1 MKAIH
6 PVTYIIAAESIDA
19 LKADLDHYGLSSKRV
34 LGKYTALDHTE
45 VIEPALVV
53 VTENASLINALAFK
67 HSQECVLRLDMTRNA
82 ELVYTTGRSV
92 FIGQFKPVTEDEAK
106 RLNGWTLDET
116 TGQYYACILN

>member
-1 MKAIH
+1 MKAIY
-6 PVTYIIAAESIDA
+6 PVTYIIASDSLDA
-19 LKADLDHYGLSSKRV
+19 LKSDLKHYGLKFKQV
-34 LGKYTALDHTE
+34 KGKYTTLDHTE

-53 VTENASLINALAFK
+53 VTDNASLMSALAFK

-92 FIGQFKPVTEDEAK
+92 YIGQFKPVTEDEAK
-106 RLNGWTLDET
+106 RLKGWTLDET